1 MRALAIDDEPLALA
15 VIETFVKKTPAI
27 KYFEKISSSVEALK
41 YLENNEVDIIF
52 LDINMPEI
60 TGIELAAQIPDSTMI
75 IFTTA
80 YEKYAL
86 KGFDLN
92 AIDYLLKPISFD
104 RFSKA
109 ITKAESHYSKNIPVA
124 SEKRDDFLMIRV
136 DYATV
141 KVSIEDV
148 YYVEGL
154 KDYIKI
160 VTKDKN
166 YVTKSTMKNI
176 ELKITDLGFMRV
188 HKSFIINL
196 NKFSIIENNH
206 ISIGDK
212 KIPIGSGYRDELNSY
227 VEKFKL

>member
-196 NKFSIIENNH
+196 NKFSSIENNH